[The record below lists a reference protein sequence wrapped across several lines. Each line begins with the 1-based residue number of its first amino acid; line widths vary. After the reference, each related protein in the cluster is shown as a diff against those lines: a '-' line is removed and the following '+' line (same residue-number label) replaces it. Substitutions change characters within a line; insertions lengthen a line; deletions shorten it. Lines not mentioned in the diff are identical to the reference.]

1 MDVGSKSVLSDPTIG
16 PIHRLESRRP
26 IRKIVDRF
34 SVQMLL
40 AARAIFSVRPLSHVV
55 WKKFARCSGR
65 MLSAS
70 SKIA

>member
-55 WKKFARCSGR
+55 
-65 MLSAS
+65 
-70 SKIA
+70 